1 MLSYEAEL
9 RDHARRLF
17 EDTGPLHTVALLGFD
32 ESEPA
37 VVDACL
43 DVLAR
48 GQGRWT
54 FLDLRALSADAAREA
69 LRPHVGDDAL
79 VLVTRHEN
87 VPQPI
92 TNFVRAIID
101 HSPRFDLGDYVEI
114 PRRSDQSV
122 VVVVHGASTHDE
134 LPAELRRIPYEDLIP

>member
-32 ESEPA
+32 EPLPHA
-37 VVDACL
+37 VDECL
-43 DVLAR
+43 GILAR
-48 GQGRWT
+48 GQGHWT
-54 FLDLRALSADAAREA
+54 FLDLRDQAADEARA
-69 LRPHVGDDAL
+69 TLLPHVHDGAL

-101 HSPRFDLGDYVEI
+101 RSPRFDLGDYVEL

-122 VVVVHGASTHDE
+122 VVVVQGASTHE
-134 LPAELRRIPYEDLIP
+134 QLPAELQRIPYEDLIP